1 MCLILKILFLLGYS
15 HTPEGKMEDH
25 FNELKESIE
34 REIAAENELA
44 IYKVTDEL
52 DNYKYDDTGV
62 YIPFNQENIY
72 LKVSRNESKKSEVIY
87 SWTKYSDNNFQT
99 LTNYR
104 SDKLINEE
112 DKKLINNLITTGEA
126 AGLKSNEDEMLFF
139 VSTFKSTIIQAN
151 CLKVLKELDFEFKT
165 DIWLEE
171 DEDLEI
177 NIIQFA
183 DYDELIQKEAMA
195 LLEEDT
201 LYDNIISSIS
211 WTHEGNDELKKQLPL
226 ILTSVFID
234 QPVHTELNADTGT
247 GKTDIIIESSKY
259 YPESYIHILRTIS
272 PKNIYYDRESY
283 GEFNILIFDDIVLSD
298 PMIEVIK
305 ELADNN
311 KPIKELK
318 TVIDGKS
325 RTFTL
330 DGKFLVILTYAK
342 QNPDEELLNRL
353 YKLNIII
360 KEEASKTS
368 IKHKIQTNAVID
380 SDNNEII
387 KRSRLIIQAA
397 IQYLIE
403 KEIVVF
409 NPFTLL
415 FDPSSLN
422 NRNIKGFITLVKS
435 KTFFHILKRKCIE
448 IDNERVYIGSY
459 EDYSFV
465 KDLWDKSAETQELK
479 LNANQIKI
487 LKYLPKMTREEAYKH
502 HEEVF
507 DEYNASESR
516 DEKDKILEDEYT
528 RSNISKAI
536 GINTN
541 TLRNYLDKS
550 QGTAKSL
557 EDLGLIG
564 KIKFDSDNRSSPW
577 TYYKIKK
584 SNDDPDAK
592 NNGCVGCQIENDKH
606 INTLNFKL
614 DVLYSLLTLSNI
626 SINEEGWEYLN
637 SYCENYTVKITVK
650 DYNSYYDFIDGAI
663 KGFDFDNYSVNLYDA
678 KYVDLTYVKD
688 VGSIIKNSKIMTPS
702 DDEDKLHNLQEVVE
716 NAPSDEKGRKIG
728 VNSYLTSYTS
738 DISNTE
744 LAYNIGLCL
753 KNESLTAKE
762 LTDKIHEEDD
772 VSVDFLAISVGK
784 CVNDLVN
791 SQLVSQNKINDE
803 IYYEASESFKKLL
816 GDG

>member
-1 MCLILKILFLLGYS
+1 MK
-15 HTPEGKMEDH
+15 DH

-34 REIAAENELA
+34 REIAAKNELA

-165 DIWLEE
+165 DMELEE
-171 DEDLEI
+171 VEDLEI
-177 NIIQFA
+177 NIIRFA
-183 DYDELIQKEAMA
+183 DYDELIQKEAMV

-211 WTHEGNDELKKQLPL
+211 WTHEGNDELKKELPL

-247 GKTDIIIESSKY
+247 GKTDIIIESSKN
-259 YPESYIHILRTIS
+259 YPESYTHILRTIS

-435 KTFFHILKRKCIE
+435 KTFFHILKRKSIE

-465 KDLWDKSAETQELK
+465 KGLWDKSAETQEFK

-487 LKYLPKMTREEAYKH
+487 LEYLPEMTREEAYEH

-507 DEYNASESR
+507 GEYEKSESR
-516 DEKDKILEDEYT
+516 DKKDKILEDEYT

-564 KIKFDSDNRSSPW
+564 KIKFDSDKRSSPW
-577 TYYKIKK
+577 TYYRIKK
-584 SNDDPDAK
+584 SNDGPDTK
-592 NNGCVGCQIENDKH
+592 NNGCVNCQIENDKH

-614 DVLYSLLTLSNI
+614 EVLYSLLTLSNI

-637 SYCENYTVKITVK
+637 SYCENYTAKITVK

-702 DDEDKLHNLQEVVE
+702 DDEDKLHNLQEVAE
-716 NAPSDEKGRKIG
+716 NAPSDEKARKIG

-762 LTDKIHEEDD
+762 LTDKIHEDDD

-784 CVNDLVN
+784 CINDLIN
-791 SQLVSQNKINDE
+791 CQLVSQNKINDE